1 MLVFIHPWDSGSFLH
16 KELPRD
22 IKSFVFPGNR
32 VDSDLVLVVLDDDL
46 DEMVEDERG
55 E

>member
-22 IKSFVFPGNR
+22 MKSFVFRGNR